1 MKFDKSRVY
10 TALNADE
17 LKVGSKVIVADSVR
31 ALKNAVKDE
40 DACILQRI
48 ASESNAFRFI
58 ISSKDSEIPYSL
70 AYLVE
75 EPEEEKLEW
84 FELRIGDVIIKD
96 GTIAMVTQIDEG
108 AKRSHIRAGDMWI
121 PDVVIGEWKRWKNEN
136 PCRTCEGKHFQ
147 HGCGGCKEVKNEN

>member
-1 MKFDKSRVY
+1 MEFDKSRVY

-17 LKVGSKVIVADSVR
+17 LKVGSKVIVADNVR
-31 ALKNAVKDE
+31 ALKNAVEDE
-40 DACILQRI
+40 GVRILQGI
-48 ASESNAFRFI
+48 ASESNVYRFVM
-58 ISSKDSEIPYSL
+58 SVDGAYAL

-75 EPEEEKLEW
+75 EPEEKELEW

-121 PDVVIGEWKRWKNEN
+121 PDIVIGEWKRWKNEN
-136 PCRTCEGKHFQ
+136 PCRTCEGKRFQ
-147 HGCGGCKEVKNEN
+147 HGCVGCKEVKNEN